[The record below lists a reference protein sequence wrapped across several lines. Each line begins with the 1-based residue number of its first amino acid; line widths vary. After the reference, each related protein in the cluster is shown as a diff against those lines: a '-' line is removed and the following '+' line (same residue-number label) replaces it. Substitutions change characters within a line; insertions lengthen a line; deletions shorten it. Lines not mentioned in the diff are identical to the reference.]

1 MSDERISGVEAKRL
15 REAATSVAAHP
26 YYGCDRYNNGEACP
40 ACERLAEG
48 IEALHQ
54 SAPTLCATVEAL
66 DQERDE
72 ARAGEARVVRAIM
85 GGQAGDRL
93 SAVCRAEAL
102 RNALDALRVAS
113 AALEWGSREMRGRP
127 PGHWTDALDTV
138 RHALSHSA
146 LASPE
151 AAALRAGEPKP

>member
-66 DQERDE
+66 EHERDE
-72 ARAGEARVVRAIM
+72 ARDCGQD
-85 GGQAGDRL
+85 GGCAL
-93 SAVCRAEAL
+93 SPGCQRHWMERNTELWRERDEAL
-102 RNALDALRVAS
+102 ERLAN
-113 AALEWGSREMRGRP
+113 
-127 PGHWTDALDTV
+127 V
-138 RHALSHSA
+138 R
-146 LASPE
+146 
-151 AAALRAGEPKP
+151 AALRAGEPKP